1 MAKGK
6 FTNLKGIKLYNA
18 LVKRLGEANKKAIG
32 SQTLSVSERRN
43 IVSKELYPK
52 FKEGKISIREVNR
65 EIKKIVTALPPQEV
79 CNPLYLSTS
88 YLTAIEYYEMDN
100 QIRMQLPQCL
110 DIRVNG
116 GSYGSTKIF
125 NTSNYNYYSDG
136 VKKIIEKVRADVQN
150 DSGTAYFT
158 GIVKLKPRRKN
169 DGNGD
174 NYFVDYVLYINDEPE
189 ANDEEADF
197 TLPKKENKKVEK
209 VRDFLSV
216 KFNELVKEKKKRQ
229 RQAKKKKAEAK
240 SREPKEQKRL
250 TNEAIQK
257 AIASYR
263 LLLKYG
269 KITKEEFEKFKTDIQ
284 AKK

>member
-1 MAKGK
+1 MSKGK

-18 LVKRLGEANKKAIG
+18 LLKYLGEANNKAVG

-65 EIKKIVTALPPQEV
+65 DIKRIITALPPQEV

-100 QIRMQLPQCL
+100 QIKMQLPQCL

-116 GSYGSTKIF
+116 GTYGSTKIF

-158 GIVKLKPRRKN
+158 GIIKLKPRRKN

-197 TLPKKENKKVEK
+197 TLPKRENKKIEK

-216 KFNELVKEKKKRQ
+216 KFNELVKDKKKRQ
-229 RQAKKKKAEAK
+229 RQAKKRREEAK
-240 SREPKEQKRL
+240 RKEPKEQKRL

-263 LLLKYG
+263 LLLKLG
-269 KITKEEFEKFKTDIQ
+269 KINKEEFEKFKQDIL

>member
-18 LVKRLGEANKKAIG
+18 LVKRLGEANKKANG
-32 SQTLSVSERRN
+32 SQTLSVSERRK

-65 EIKKIVTALPPQEV
+65 DIKAIITALPPQEV

-116 GSYGSTKIF
+116 GNYGSTKIF

-136 VKKIIEKVRADVQN
+136 VKKIIEKVRVDVQN

-189 ANDEEADF
+189 ASDEEADF
-197 TLPKKENKKVEK
+197 TLPKRENKKIEK

-216 KFNELVKEKKKRQ
+216 KFNELVKDKKKRQ
-229 RQAKKKKAEAK
+229 RQAKKRREEAK
-240 SREPKEQKRL
+240 RKEPKEQKRL

-263 LLLKYG
+263 LLLKLG
-269 KITKEEFEKFKTDIQ
+269 KINKEEFEKFKQDIL

>member
-1 MAKGK
+1 MSKSK

-18 LVKRLGEANKKAIG
+18 LLKQLGEANRKAKG
-32 SQTLSVSERRN
+32 SQLLSVSERRA
-43 IVSKELYPK
+43 IVSKDLYPK
-52 FKEGKISIREVNR
+52 FKEKASVRELNR
-65 EIKKIVTALPPQEV
+65 DIKGIITALPPQEV

-88 YLTAIEYYEMDN
+88 YLTAVEYYEIDN
-100 QIRMQLPQCL
+100 QIKRQLPQCL

-116 GSYGSTKIF
+116 GAYGMTKIF

-136 VKKIIEKVRADVQN
+136 VRKIIEKVRQDVQN
-150 DSGTAYFT
+150 NSGTAYFT
-158 GIVKLKPRRKN
+158 GIVKVKPRRKN

-189 ANDEEADF
+189 ASDEGTDF
-197 TLPKKENKKVEK
+197 LLPKKEDKKVKK

-240 SREPKEQKRL
+240 IKEPKEQKRL
-250 TNEAIQK
+250 TNEAIQR

-263 LLLKYG
+263 LLLKLG
-269 KITKEEFEKFKTDIQ
+269 KITKPEFEKFKKDIL

>member
-1 MAKGK
+1 MSKAK

-18 LVKRLGEANKKAIG
+18 LLRHLGEANKKAKG
-32 SQTLSVSERRN
+32 SQRLGVSERRE
-43 IVSKELYPK
+43 IVSKQLYPK

-65 EIKKIVTALPPQEV
+65 DIKAIINALPPQEV

-100 QIRMQLPQCL
+100 QIKRQLPQCL

-116 GSYGSTKIF
+116 GAYGMTKIF

-136 VKKIIEKVRADVQN
+136 VRRIIEKVRQDVQN

-158 GIVKLKPRRKN
+158 GIVKVKPRRKN

-189 ANDEEADF
+189 ANDEEAEF
-197 TLPKKENKKVEK
+197 LLPKKENKKVEK
-209 VRDFLSV
+209 VRDYLSI
-216 KFNELVKEKKKRQ
+216 KFNELVKEKKKRK
-229 RQAKKKKAEAK
+229 RQAKKKREEAK
-240 SREPKEQKRL
+240 RKEPKEQKRL
-250 TNEAIQK
+250 TNEAIQR

-263 LLLKYG
+263 LLLKLG
-269 KITKEEFEKFKTDIQ
+269 KINKEEFEKFRKDIL

>member
-1 MAKGK
+1 MAKGN

-65 EIKKIVTALPPQEV
+65 DIKKIVTALPPQEV

>member
-1 MAKGK
+1 MSKGK

-18 LVKRLGEANKKAIG
+18 LLKYLGEANKKSTG
-32 SQTLSVSERRN
+32 SQILSVSERRE
-43 IVSKELYPK
+43 IVSKQLYPK

-65 EIKKIVTALPPQEV
+65 DIKKIITALPPQEV

-100 QIRMQLPQCL
+100 QIRLQLPQCL

-116 GSYGSTKIF
+116 GQYGMTKIF

-136 VKKIIEKVRADVQN
+136 VKKIIERIRADVQN

-158 GIVKLKPRRKN
+158 GIVKVKPRRKN

-189 ANDEEADF
+189 ADDSEADYV
-197 TLPKKENKKVEK
+197 LPKKETKKVEK
-209 VRDFLSV
+209 VRDYLSV
-216 KFNELVKEKKKRQ
+216 KFNELVKDKKRRK
-229 RQAKKKKAEAK
+229 RQAKKKREEAK
-240 SREPKEQKRL
+240 RKEPKEQKRL

-263 LLLKYG
+263 LLLKLG
-269 KITKEEFEKFKTDIQ
+269 KINKEEFEKFRKDIL

>member
-1 MAKGK
+1 MSKSK

-18 LVKRLGEANKKAIG
+18 LLKQLGEANRKAKG
-32 SQTLSVSERRN
+32 SQLLSVSERRA
-43 IVSKELYPK
+43 IVSKDLYPK
-52 FKEGKISIREVNR
+52 FKEKASVRELNR
-65 EIKKIVTALPPQEV
+65 DIKGIITALPPQEV

-88 YLTAIEYYEMDN
+88 YLTAVEYYEIDN
-100 QIRMQLPQCL
+100 QIKRQLPQCL

-116 GSYGSTKIF
+116 GAYGMTKIF

-136 VKKIIEKVRADVQN
+136 VRKIIEKVRQDVQN

-158 GIVKLKPRRKN
+158 GIVKVKPRRKN

-189 ANDEEADF
+189 ASDEGTDF
-197 TLPKKENKKVEK
+197 LLPKKEDKKVKK

-240 SREPKEQKRL
+240 IKEPKEQKRL
-250 TNEAIQK
+250 TNEAIQR

-263 LLLKYG
+263 LLLKLG
-269 KITKEEFEKFKTDIQ
+269 KITKPEFEKFKKDIL

>member
-1 MAKGK
+1 MANK

-18 LVKRLGEANKKAIG
+18 LVKYIGEANKKAKG
-32 SQTLSVSERRN
+32 SQVLSVSERRD
-43 IVSKELYPK
+43 IVSKQLYPK
-52 FKEGKISIREVNR
+52 FKEGKISIREVNKD
-65 EIKKIVTALPPQEV
+65 IKGIITALPPQEV

-100 QIRMQLPQCL
+100 QIRRQLPQCL

-116 GSYGSTKIF
+116 GSYGMTKIF

-136 VKKIIEKVRADVQN
+136 VKKIIERVRQDVQN

-174 NYFVDYVLYINDEPE
+174 NYFVDYVLYLNDEPV
-189 ANDEEADF
+189 ANDEEAEF
-197 TLPKKENKKVEK
+197 LLPKKENKKVEK
-209 VRDFLSV
+209 VRDYLSI

-229 RQAKKKKAEAK
+229 RQAKKRREEAK
-240 SREPKEQKRL
+240 RKEPKEQKRL

-263 LLLKYG
+263 LLLKLG
-269 KITKEEFEKFKTDIQ
+269 KINKEEFEKFKKDIL

>member
-65 EIKKIVTALPPQEV
+65 DIKKIVTALPPQEV

>member
-1 MAKGK
+1 MANK

-18 LVKRLGEANKKAIG
+18 LLKNLGEANKKAKG
-32 SQTLSVSERRN
+32 SQLLSVSERRS
-43 IVSKELYPK
+43 IVSKQLYPK
-52 FKEGKISIREVNR
+52 FKEGKVPIRELNR
-65 EIKKIVTALPPQEV
+65 DIKAIITALPPQEV

-100 QIRMQLPQCL
+100 QIKRQLPQCL

-116 GSYGSTKIF
+116 GAYGMTKIF

-136 VKKIIEKVRADVQN
+136 VRRIIEKVRQDVQN
-150 DSGTAYFT
+150 DSGTAYFS
-158 GIVKLKPRRKN
+158 GIVKVKPRRKN

-189 ANDEEADF
+189 ANDEGTDF
-197 TLPKKENKKVEK
+197 LLPKKEDKKVEK
-209 VRDFLSV
+209 VRDYLSV
-216 KFNELVKEKKKRQ
+216 KFNELVKEKKKRK
-229 RQAKKKKAEAK
+229 RQAKKKREEEKK
-240 SREPKEQKRL
+240 KEPKEQNRL

-257 AIASYR
+257 AISSYR
-263 LLLKYG
+263 LLLKLG
-269 KITKEEFEKFKTDIQ
+269 KINKTEFEKFKKDIL

>member
-1 MAKGK
+1 MSKGK
-6 FTNLKGIKLYNA
+6 FSNLKGIKLYNA
-18 LVKRLGEANKKAIG
+18 LLKYLGEANKKSAG
-32 SQTLSVSERRN
+32 SQNLSVSERRK
-43 IVSKELYPK
+43 IVSKDLYPK
-52 FKEGKISIREVNR
+52 FKEGKISVRELNR
-65 EIKKIVTALPPQEV
+65 EIKVIVTALPPQEV

-88 YLTAIEYYEMDN
+88 YLTAIEYYEIDN
-100 QIRMQLPQCL
+100 QIRRQLPQCL

-116 GSYGSTKIF
+116 GSYGMTKIF

-136 VKKIIEKVRADVQN
+136 VKKIIEKIRIDVQN

-174 NYFVDYVLYINDEPE
+174 NYFVDYVLYLNDEPE
-189 ANDEEADF
+189 ASDEAADF
-197 TLPKKENKKVEK
+197 ILPKKENKKVER
-209 VRDFLSV
+209 VRDFLSIR
-216 KFNELVKEKKKRQ
+216 FNELVKEKKKRQ

-240 SREPKEQKRL
+240 SKEPKEQKRL

-269 KITKEEFEKFKTDIQ
+269 KITKEEFEKFKKDIQ